1 MKIILLKLLVF
12 CLLITTVCCSACDHI
27 PFTLKT
33 GTYGFEKAI
42 ITNKLTNETIEK
54 NLDEIFT
61 DNTALTE
68 WGNIT
73 GFQIYINENTEYFR
87 KKNNRY
93 YVINEGL
100 AFEIIEDDLLCLHFP
115 FWRGYDYN
123 LYDLKIILCLQQ
135 MYA

>member
-1 MKIILLKLLVF
+1 MLF
-12 CLLITTVCCSACDHI
+12 RS
-27 PFTLKT
+27 
-33 GTYGFEKAI
+33 
-42 ITNKLTNETIEK
+42 
-54 NLDEIFT
+54 
-61 DNTALTE
+61 E